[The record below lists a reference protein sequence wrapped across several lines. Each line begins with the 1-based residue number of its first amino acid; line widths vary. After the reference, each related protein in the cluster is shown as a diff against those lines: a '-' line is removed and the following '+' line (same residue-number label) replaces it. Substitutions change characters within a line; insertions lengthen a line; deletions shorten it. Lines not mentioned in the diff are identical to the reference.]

1 MNKIIIHRNSLYN
14 FFQFD
19 SNAASYE
26 PYFVEQRAKR
36 ICSNG
41 SIILDKDEC
50 ATACNHLVAAAS
62 NNLKDGKP
70 CYLAQNGKCRQNGAH
85 GSGASLIC
93 KRAGNQIS

>member
-1 MNKIIIHRNSLYN
+1 MFRQIH
-14 FFQFD
+14 FFFNLTY
-19 SNAASYE
+19 NAASYE

-50 ATACNHLVAAAS
+50 ATACNHLGAASS

>member
-1 MNKIIIHRNSLYN
+1 MFRQIQFFFNVTSNS
-14 FFQFD
+14 
-19 SNAASYE
+19 ASYE
-26 PYFVEQRAKR
+26 PYVVERRAQRF
-36 ICSNG
+36 CSNG

-50 ATACNHLVAAAS
+50 ATACNHLGAATS

-93 KRAGNQIS
+93 KNTGKQII